1 MPRFQDNAAHK
12 YRSSRIPMPQLLQPY
27 GTVCH
32 VHCPFRFIICFAGVN
47 IVLCITLRYSY
58 YSTFKVF
65 FKYSSNLLYLL
76 LVFGTNPLPEIL
88 IPTIFGLLPDSL
100 FLPPKS
106 KSKGFWFLSS
116 FRTTYFPY
124 SYASHPAILSLIH
137 RRTSSICS
145 LRSSAAPDPHI

>member
-12 YRSSRIPMPQLLQPY
+12 YRSSHIPMTQLFGTICQLLRSF
-27 GTVCH
+27 H
-32 VHCPFRFIICFAGVN
+32 FIICFAGAN
-47 IVLCITLRYSY
+47 IVLCIALRYSY
-58 YSTFKVF
+58 YSTFKAF

-106 KSKGFWFLSS
+106 KSKSFWFLSS
-116 FRTTYFPY
+116 FKTTYFPY